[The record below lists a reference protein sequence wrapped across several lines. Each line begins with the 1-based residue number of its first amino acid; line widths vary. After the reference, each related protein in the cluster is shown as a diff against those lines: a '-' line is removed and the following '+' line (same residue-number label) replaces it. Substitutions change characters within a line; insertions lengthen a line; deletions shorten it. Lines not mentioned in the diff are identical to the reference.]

1 MAKSTDTVPV
11 FQKILSEIQSGK
23 FSSVYTFHGEE
34 TYFIDALCAELESR
48 VVSPE
53 SKSFN
58 QTIVYGKDVTSNDVV
73 GMCKRYPMM
82 SEYQLIMVK
91 DAHDLKDLEPL
102 ISYLEKPLPSTVLV
116 MAFRKGKLDMRNK
129 FAKLASKYSEG
140 NFQKLKDY
148 QIKEWLP
155 AFAKSKG
162 KILDTESILRILDL
176 IGADLSVIQNE
187 LEKIF
192 VMVKD
197 EFIKVQ
203 HIDEHV
209 GFNREYNVFELQ
221 NALGSRNFNKSIQIA
236 HQMGV
241 RLKSGELILINSVL
255 YGYFT
260 KVLALHSIPTT
271 SKQQIAQSL
280 GVNVYF
286 VDDYLRAKSNYSL
299 GHLDWVINQ
308 LKLLDLR
315 TKGIHRGSATDADL
329 LVETVVNILN
339 GSRK

>member
-1 MAKSTDTVPV
+1 MAKSTDTVTV
-11 FQKILSEIQSGK
+11 FEKIWSEIQTGK
-23 FSSVYTFHGEE
+23 FSPVYTLHGEE
-34 TYFIDALCAELESR
+34 LFFIDALCAELESK

-58 QTIVYGKDVTSNDVV
+58 QTVVYGKEVSANDIV

-82 SEYQLIMVK
+82 SNYQLILVK
-91 DAHDLKDLEPL
+91 DAHEIKDLEPL
-102 ISYLEKPLPSTVLV
+102 VSYLEKPLTSTVLV
-116 MAFRKGKLDMRNK
+116 LAFRKKLDLRSK
-129 FAKLASKYSEG
+129 LAKLASKFTEG
-140 NFQKLKDY
+140 NFQKLREY

-155 AFAKSKG
+155 IYAKSKG
-162 KILDTESILRILDL
+162 KTLNADAVNRILDL

-197 EFIKVQ
+197 AVIKIQ

-221 NALGSRNFNKSIQIA
+221 NALGSRNFSKSIQIA
-236 HQMGV
+236 HQMGSK
-241 RLKSGELILINSVL
+241 LKNGELLPINGSL
-255 YGYFT
+255 YNFFS
-260 KVLALHSIPTT
+260 KILALHSIPTT

-286 VDDYLRAKSNYSL
+286 VDDYLRAKANYSL
-299 GHLDWVINQ
+299 SNLAWVMNQ

-315 TKGIHRGSATDADL
+315 IKGIHRGSATDADL

-339 GSRK
+339 GSSK

>member
-1 MAKSTDTVPV
+1 MAKSTETVPV
-11 FQKILSEIQSGK
+11 FQKILSEIQSGQ
-23 FSSVYTFHGEE
+23 FSPVYTFHGEE

-58 QTIVYGKDVTSNDVV
+58 QTIVYGKEVSANDII
-73 GMCKRYPMM
+73 GMSRRYPMM
-82 SEYQLIMVK
+82 SEYQLVMVK
-91 DAHDLKDLEPL
+91 DAHDLKELEPL
-102 ISYLEKPLPSTVLV
+102 IVYLEKPLPSTILVL
-116 MAFRKGKLDMRNK
+116 AFRKGKLDMRSK
-129 FAKLASKYSEG
+129 FAKLASKYTEG
-140 NFQKLKDY
+140 NFPKLRDY

-155 AFAKSKG
+155 VFAKSKG
-162 KILDTESILRILDL
+162 KVLDTESILRILDL

-241 RLKSGELILINSVL
+241 RMKAGELILITSVL
-255 YGYFT
+255 YSYFT
-260 KVLALHSIPTT
+260 KILALHSIPTT

-280 GVNVYF
+280 GVNVFF

-299 GHLDWVINQ
+299 SYLDWVINQ

-315 TKGIHRGSATDADL
+315 TKGIHRGAATDADL

-339 GSRK
+339 GSKK

>member
-11 FQKILSEIQSGK
+11 FQKILSEIHSGH
-23 FSSVYTFHGEE
+23 FSPVYTFHGEE

-58 QTIVYGKDVTSNDVV
+58 QTIVYGKEVSANDII
-73 GMCKRYPMM
+73 GMSRRYPMM
-82 SEYQLIMVK
+82 SDYQLVMVK
-91 DAHDLKDLEPL
+91 DAHDLKELEPL
-102 ISYLEKPLPSTVLV
+102 IAYLEKPLPSTILVL
-116 MAFRKGKLDMRNK
+116 AFRKGKLDMRSK
-129 FAKLASKYSEG
+129 FAKLASKYTEG
-140 NFQKLKDY
+140 NFPKLRDY
-148 QIKEWLP
+148 QIKDWLP
-155 AFAKSKG
+155 VFAKSKG

-241 RLKSGELILINSVL
+241 RMKAGELIPITSLL
-255 YGYFT
+255 YSYFT
-260 KVLALHSIPTT
+260 KILALHSIPTT

-280 GVNVYF
+280 GVNVFF

-299 GHLDWVINQ
+299 SQLDWVINQ

-315 TKGIHRGSATDADL
+315 SKGIHRGSATDADL
-329 LVETVVNILN
+329 LLETVVNILN
-339 GSRK
+339 GSKK